1 MKIGDKVRFIS
12 EKGGGVVVGFQNN
25 NIAIAFEDFMDDQN
39 FTDVVFSLKANPEIT
54 NVPPVDEDLNTTI
67 EKTGVYAFEDEW
79 PKAGDYDMNDVI
91 VEYERKVYF
100 DKKNIVTKIVDEFT
114 PVHDGATYVNAF
126 AYQIDAAQIGD
137 KITLPEGAIL
147 EKETSSIIVMSNAK
161 QNIGNK
167 YVVTR
172 EFNGSFLKNQLLSYN
187 PYIIVKY
194 SQGKRNRTEVHL
206 PKHKATAYA
215 NQSLIGSNDD
225 AYYIDRKGAYPFA
238 IDIPMLGFTPV
249 TERNRIDS
257 QYPGFATWA
266 KSMGNDC
273 KDWYKK

>member
-1 MKIGDKVRFIS
+1 
-12 EKGGGVVVGFQNN
+12 
-25 NIAIAFEDFMDDQN
+25 
-39 FTDVVFSLKANPEIT
+39 
-54 NVPPVDEDLNTTI
+54 
-67 EKTGVYAFEDEW
+67 
-79 PKAGDYDMNDVI
+79 MNDVI

-172 EFNGSFLKNQLLSYN
+172 EFNGSFLKS
-187 PYIIVKY
+187 
-194 SQGKRNRTEVHL
+194 NRFFSPIYPL
-206 PKHKATAYA
+206 
-215 NQSLIGSNDD
+215 ND
-225 AYYIDRKGAYPFA
+225 R
-238 IDIPMLGFTPV
+238 
-249 TERNRIDS
+249 
-257 QYPGFATWA
+257 Q
-266 KSMGNDC
+266 
-273 KDWYKK
+273 

>member
-1 MKIGDKVRFIS
+1 M
-12 EKGGGVVVGFQNN
+12 
-25 NIAIAFEDFMDDQN
+25 
-39 FTDVVFSLKANPEIT
+39 
-54 NVPPVDEDLNTTI
+54 
-67 EKTGVYAFEDEW
+67 
-79 PKAGDYDMNDVI
+79 
-91 VEYERKVYF
+91 
-100 DKKNIVTKIVDEFT
+100 
-114 PVHDGATYVNAF
+114 
-126 AYQIDAAQIGD
+126 
-137 KITLPEGAIL
+137 PEGAIL

-194 SQGKRNRTEVHL
+194 SQGEQNRTEVHL

-249 TERNRIDS
+249 TKGTELTANIPVLLHGQNQWEMTVRIGIKNNR
-257 QYPGFATWA
+257 T
-266 KSMGNDC
+266 
-273 KDWYKK
+273 KDNESCVECPLIRTLHLFF

>member
-1 MKIGDKVRFIS
+1 M
-12 EKGGGVVVGFQNN
+12 
-25 NIAIAFEDFMDDQN
+25 
-39 FTDVVFSLKANPEIT
+39 
-54 NVPPVDEDLNTTI
+54 
-67 EKTGVYAFEDEW
+67 
-79 PKAGDYDMNDVI
+79 
-91 VEYERKVYF
+91 
-100 DKKNIVTKIVDEFT
+100 
-114 PVHDGATYVNAF
+114 
-126 AYQIDAAQIGD
+126 
-137 KITLPEGAIL
+137 
-147 EKETSSIIVMSNAK
+147 K
-161 QNIGNK
+161 QNRLISIGAFILVLALSGLMTGCMEK
-167 YVVTR
+167 DVYDVVTR

-194 SQGKRNRTEVHL
+194 SQGEQNRTEVHL

>member
-1 MKIGDKVRFIS
+1 MKQNRLISIGAFILVLALS
-12 EKGGGVVVGFQNN
+12 GLMTGCMEK
-25 NIAIAFEDFMDDQN
+25 
-39 FTDVVFSLKANPEIT
+39 DV
-54 NVPPVDEDLNTTI
+54 
-67 EKTGVYAFEDEW
+67 
-79 PKAGDYDMNDVI
+79 YDPN
-91 VEYERKVYF
+91 R
-100 DKKNIVTKIVDEFT
+100 
-114 PVHDGATYVNAF
+114 
-126 AYQIDAAQIGD
+126 
-137 KITLPEGAIL
+137 
-147 EKETSSIIVMSNAK
+147 EKEPLPDPD
-161 QNIGNK
+161 K
-167 YVVTR
+167 YFGFEMRSDVR
-172 EFNGSFLKNQLLSYN
+172 LSVNYDIYGFIPLIEIYGEN
-187 PYIIVKY
+187 PMETVEGTPIKKEGI
-194 SQGKRNRTEVHL
+194 QGEQNRTEVHL

>member
-1 MKIGDKVRFIS
+1 MSAFVSVKDQKSGKTILGAEDGVNQSYCDLLFYVDATPGSSIDDPERPSIPDEGDKEEPKPDEDENVT
-12 EKGGGVVVGFQNN
+12 GTL
-25 NIAIAFEDFMDDQN
+25 AFED
-39 FTDVVFSLKANPEIT
+39 I
-54 NVPPVDEDLNTTI
+54 
-67 EKTGVYAFEDEW
+67 W
-79 PKAGDYDMNDVI
+79 PSGGDYDMNDVI

-194 SQGKRNRTEVHL
+194 SQGEQNRTEVHL

-215 NQSLIGSNDD
+215 LSLIH
-225 AYYIDRKGAYPFA
+225 I
-238 IDIPMLGFTPV
+238 
-249 TERNRIDS
+249 
-257 QYPGFATWA
+257 
-266 KSMGNDC
+266 
-273 KDWYKK
+273 

>member
-1 MKIGDKVRFIS
+1 
-12 EKGGGVVVGFQNN
+12 
-25 NIAIAFEDFMDDQN
+25 
-39 FTDVVFSLKANPEIT
+39 
-54 NVPPVDEDLNTTI
+54 
-67 EKTGVYAFEDEW
+67 
-79 PKAGDYDMNDVI
+79 MNDVI

-126 AYQIDAAQIGD
+126 AYQIDAAQICD

-194 SQGKRNRTEVHL
+194 SQGEQNRTEVHL

-257 QYPGFATWA
+257 QYPGFTTWA

-273 KDWYKK
+273 KDWYKKQYFLHRKPRLSRFF

>member
-1 MKIGDKVRFIS
+1 MSSFI
-12 EKGGGVVVGFQNN
+12 
-25 NIAIAFEDFMDDQN
+25 
-39 FTDVVFSLKANPEIT
+39 
-54 NVPPVDEDLNTTI
+54 
-67 EKTGVYAFEDEW
+67 
-79 PKAGDYDMNDVI
+79 
-91 VEYERKVYF
+91 
-100 DKKNIVTKIVDEFT
+100 DEFT

-194 SQGKRNRTEVHL
+194 SQGEQNRTEVHL

>member
-1 MKIGDKVRFIS
+1 MYKR
-12 EKGGGVVVGFQNN
+12 Q
-25 NIAIAFEDFMDDQN
+25 
-39 FTDVVFSLKANPEIT
+39 
-54 NVPPVDEDLNTTI
+54 
-67 EKTGVYAFEDEW
+67 
-79 PKAGDYDMNDVI
+79 
-91 VEYERKVYF
+91 
-100 DKKNIVTKIVDEFT
+100 
-114 PVHDGATYVNAF
+114 
-126 AYQIDAAQIGD
+126 
-137 KITLPEGAIL
+137 
-147 EKETSSIIVMSNAK
+147 
-161 QNIGNK
+161 K

-194 SQGKRNRTEVHL
+194 SQGEQNRTEVHL

>member
-1 MKIGDKVRFIS
+1 M
-12 EKGGGVVVGFQNN
+12 Q
-25 NIAIAFEDFMDDQN
+25 Q
-39 FTDVVFSLKANPEIT
+39 
-54 NVPPVDEDLNTTI
+54 
-67 EKTGVYAFEDEW
+67 
-79 PKAGDYDMNDVI
+79 
-91 VEYERKVYF
+91 
-100 DKKNIVTKIVDEFT
+100 
-114 PVHDGATYVNAF
+114 
-126 AYQIDAAQIGD
+126 QIGD

-194 SQGKRNRTEVHL
+194 SQGEQNRTEVHL

-257 QYPGFATWA
+257 QYPGFTTWA

>member
-1 MKIGDKVRFIS
+1 
-12 EKGGGVVVGFQNN
+12 
-25 NIAIAFEDFMDDQN
+25 
-39 FTDVVFSLKANPEIT
+39 
-54 NVPPVDEDLNTTI
+54 
-67 EKTGVYAFEDEW
+67 
-79 PKAGDYDMNDVI
+79 
-91 VEYERKVYF
+91 
-100 DKKNIVTKIVDEFT
+100 
-114 PVHDGATYVNAF
+114 
-126 AYQIDAAQIGD
+126 
-137 KITLPEGAIL
+137 
-147 EKETSSIIVMSNAK
+147 MSNAK

-194 SQGKRNRTEVHL
+194 SQGEQNRTEVHL

-266 KSMGNDC
+266 NQWEMTVRIGIKITEQKTMNHVWSAPLFGRSTC
-273 KDWYKK
+273 FF